1 MSTSLYL
8 IVTACIAPV
17 AHYEYFKKSSY
28 KMLATLGFLYLLV
41 IQCAQAQTRVV
52 KVVAPSLVGLNVGS
66 YQKSIKKVWKSHTGS
81 DKKAG
86 TLLSPSS
93 ATTSKMANTLI
104 GYTTEEQ
111 DEMRR
116 QYMYMVEK
124 LSAELTIE
132 FQSEQTYK
140 GPSFKSLAKFKKY
153 ADRFK
158 LKSKKVPEVVD
169 GRPETSPEP
178 LAKSLMAQYAQ
189 YNLFASA
196 VSCKVVNV
204 ASKWECGPLCQ
215 DATAGTQIVSL
226 IKDPTRSR
234 TDMSVGYVGINNQLK
249 TIIVSYRGTMG
260 SVDWRQNLRAV
271 TTLIQELYEYPKKH
285 IFNEAR
291 VHAGFL
297 GEFMRI
303 RDTVARALLMAISLH
318 PEYKIHITGHSK
330 GGTLATLTAVDLYM
344 THDLPNIEKK
354 VHLITFGTPR
364 VGNREW
370 AAWLDGI
377 PFAEAIRVIHQNDP
391 VVHLPPIAMGY
402 QHTGVPVLVT
412 ADRHVVG
419 CTYYKDRLSDENC
432 LPHSPEKSSHTH
444 NYFHKTFFESYHH
457 ITYENPNCH
466 GLYVI

>member
-1 MSTSLYL
+1 MQSL
-8 IVTACIAPV
+8 ICICIFFIPGITA
-17 AHYEYFKKSSY
+17 
-28 KMLATLGFLYLLV
+28 
-41 IQCAQAQTRVV
+41 V
-52 KVVAPSLVGLNVGS
+52 KF
-66 YQKSIKKVWKSHTGS
+66 W
-81 DKKAG
+81 
-86 TLLSPSS
+86 
-93 ATTSKMANTLI
+93 
-104 GYTTEEQ
+104 
-111 DEMRR
+111 
-116 QYMYMVEK
+116 
-124 LSAELTIE
+124 EL
-132 FQSEQTYK
+132 
-140 GPSFKSLAKFKKY
+140 
-153 ADRFK
+153 FK
-158 LKSKKVPEVVD
+158 LKNTIQASTASLLPPQLAQLPLTSSKMQSNQGHKFGNPKWYKK
-169 GRPETSPEP
+169 GEP
-178 LAKSLMAQYAQ
+178 QKYIWYIDTGLVTTMTTLMQ
-189 YNLFASA
+189 YNAA
-196 VSCKVVNV
+196 ASCKVVNV

-271 TTLIQELYEYPKKH
+271 TTLIQELYEHPKKH

-297 GEFMRI
+297 SEFMRI

-412 ADRHVVG
+412 ADSHVVG

-444 NYFHKTFFESYHH
+444 NYFHKTGCRLLNEQFDAMNSPKKARAPA
-457 ITYENPNCH
+457 T
-466 GLYVI
+466 